1 MLFGFLAILSY
12 FFYCNFWLWFTW
24 TLCLFVAPKLTPVA
38 LCGSTFLHTI
48 CLAFFLSWC
57 STNRRSIKITCNNHA
72 LIHLQ
77 PFPNANLQARF
88 VLYHPSSIFF
98 SFSLPLCCSH
108 FCVLVYFCGIP
119 IDFLICASIKE
130 NLRCKFAFSPRP
142 DVRISFRF
150 SYLMYGCA
158 QYFPLCH
165 ADSKKRSPVNLW
177 PQFN

>member
-1 MLFGFLAILSY
+1 MFDAVWVPCYPFLLLLLQFLVVIYLDS
-12 FFYCNFWLWFTW
+12 
-24 TLCLFVAPKLTPVA
+24 VA